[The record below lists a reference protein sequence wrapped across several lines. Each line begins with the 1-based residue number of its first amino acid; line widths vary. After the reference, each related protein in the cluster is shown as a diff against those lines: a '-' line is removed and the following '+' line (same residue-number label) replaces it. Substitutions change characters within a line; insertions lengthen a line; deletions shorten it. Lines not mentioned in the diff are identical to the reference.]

1 MRGATAR
8 APVRCHTGAKLVC
21 IRANQSCVT
30 LRASASPAAPLSST
44 APAVDAGAFETF
56 LLETQASILAEAESM
71 DGSGAT
77 FLHDRWERGDA
88 HAGVIRQRLDCSPTS
103 RSASSRRCPYLL
115 RGQCQS
121 LVILPPCHH

>member
-1 MRGATAR
+1 MEKVIAALWGVENEALLATLPVALQDAGASK
-8 APVRCHTGAKLVC
+8 VRIN
-21 IRANQSCVT
+21 IRDA
-30 LRASASPAAPLSST
+30 
-44 APAVDAGAFETF
+44 AVDAGAVGTF
-56 LLETQASILAEAESM
+56 LLGTQASILAEAERM